1 LALNDHLLI
10 YKEDTAKS
18 TKYLQPSYFVK
29 SSISGLK
36 FDKILDG
43 IMVKEFSFTDGAT
56 IYSSTIFSALSANIS
71 ECHPNCAKDKC
82 FLNDKLNHFRAQE
95 CTQCSTGVKLQV
107 PLGCTRTLSPNTQ
120 AKTLNGFVADHK
132 TLTWTADKKLQ
143 ICKSTKQSSSN
154 NLLYIILFSSLIFF
168 ALIGLAGVLAFEM
181 KKSKVLTQR
190 LAKRRLAHS
199 NEFSLE
205 ETEKLKKK
213 ESAGWEV
220 IEEVEEVEL
229 GQNGENFT
237 RNPLTE
243 IENPP

>member
-1 LALNDHLLI
+1 
-10 YKEDTAKS
+10 
-18 TKYLQPSYFVK
+18 
-29 SSISGLK
+29 
-36 FDKILDG
+36 
-43 IMVKEFSFTDGAT
+43 
-56 IYSSTIFSALSANIS
+56 
-71 ECHPNCAKDKC
+71 
-82 FLNDKLNHFRAQE
+82 
-95 CTQCSTGVKLQV
+95 
-107 PLGCTRTLSPNTQ
+107 
-120 AKTLNGFVADHK
+120 
-132 TLTWTADKKLQ
+132 
-143 ICKSTKQSSSN
+143 
-154 NLLYIILFSSLIFF
+154 
-168 ALIGLAGVLAFEM
+168 M

-243 IENPP
+243 IENPPQRNNVNDWNTDYPTSQNSGIELYRTRTNEFDFENNGENFNPNPNYGIQGQNFNKKIKKKQAKRFESNQTNSGNFGSQDPFSGGAW